1 MKANNLLTL
10 AITLTLGII
19 LVGSLMMPVIDASKA
34 KESVNQEADTFLC
47 YATDEIGV
55 GTYTVDSGTLKLNDE
70 SITSNAVNIIFDQ
83 YRIIFYNGAL
93 SLYGGTTTQSV
104 GLKSIT
110 FEDDGTFSYVKSDDT
125 EVTVSEPI
133 KWFMG
138 VAPTGNYVLGSG
150 LYSLKVNAD
159 ALCYAT
165 STTNISDG
173 TNTYNTGTYVLNAK
187 GKLPELAAECYVWSS
202 GAWNEMDAS
211 LIVNNPVESSDGV
224 FTISN
229 TNSRTIVLDGN
240 ENTEGGMLFFAPY
253 TYTVVSD
260 NAFNSILLII
270 PVLMIIAMIIG
281 AVGFIT
287 VRRD

>member
-1 MKANNLLTL
+1 MKGNILTL
-10 AITLTLGII
+10 AITLTLATI

-34 KESVNQEADTFLC
+34 KESVNQEAGTFLC

-70 SITSNAVNIIFDQ
+70 SVTSNAVNIIFDQ

-93 SLYGGTTTQSV
+93 TLYGGTTTQSV

-150 LYSLKVNAD
+150 SYSLKVNAD
-159 ALCYAT
+159 TICYAT

-173 TNTYNTGTYVLNAK
+173 TNTYNAGTYVLNAK

-202 GAWNEMDAS
+202 SAWNEMEAS
-211 LIVNNPVESSDGV
+211 LIVDNPVESSEGV
-224 FTISN
+224 YTISSN
-229 TNSRTIVLDGN
+229 ARTIVLDGN

-281 AVGFIT
+281 SVGFIT
-287 VRRD
+287 TRRD